1 MNEKLAQL
9 LEKREKLNAQIS
21 KIRAKE
27 AYQKRKEDTRR
38 KILLGALALKMMST
52 GRWKSEKIMADLD
65 KFLTRN
71 SDRKLFGF
79 SPLTESKK

>member
-1 MNEKLAQL
+1 MNDKLAQL

-38 KILLGALALKMMST
+38 KILLGALAQKMMST
-52 GRWKSEKIMADLD
+52 GRWNKEKIMADLS
-65 KFLTRN
+65 KFLTRD

-79 SPLTESKK
+79 STLPDNKK

>member
-21 KIRAKE
+21 KIRTQQASH
-27 AYQKRKEDTRR
+27 QRKEDTRR
-38 KILLGALALKMMST
+38 KILLGALEQKMMST
-52 GRWKSEKIMADLD
+52 GRWKSEKIMADLS
-65 KFLTRN
+65 KFLTRD

-79 SPLTESKK
+79 SPFPESKK